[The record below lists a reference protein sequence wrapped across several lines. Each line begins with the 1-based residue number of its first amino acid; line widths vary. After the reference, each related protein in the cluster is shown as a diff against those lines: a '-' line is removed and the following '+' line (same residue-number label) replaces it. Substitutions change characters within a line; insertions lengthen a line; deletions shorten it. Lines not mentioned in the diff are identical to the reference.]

1 MLHVP
6 FFNSV
11 EEELAYYKA
20 RAETMQQALE
30 ETSQALEDYQLS
42 SKELEE
48 ELEREID
55 TTEKRYNE
63 IKLRNEALRTEV
75 DDWKEKYHQ
84 SKKEQND
91 HIIQLSRELENL
103 RRLAE
108 EFKVKERAL
117 EQDNDDLERTER
129 AARWSLQELETKYGR
144 AIERQAMLENELEAK
159 SKLDIEVQRLKDE
172 LRDANCELTVL
183 RSKPAPSPEPST
195 NATTVENTI
204 SNRSTSSVSS
214 LGGSTSSLTSPPSAR
229 TPRDFGS
236 HEVMPSLRA
245 KLARNSHLYRTGSN
259 GSTASLAAAAA
270 SRRLSGSSGI
280 TPATAGILRDPNQ
293 NPVKMVQE
301 MVGRVKSLE
310 ARLVSCRSLVT
321 PLLQPPPSYSTA
333 ATPPSSNRNS
343 LNGSTGS
350 LTSSHGTGSSPS
362 NSRPASPQYSPLSSS
377 KVGRRTSLLQ
387 QQRAGLAAAN
397 GTIAT

>member
-1 MLHVP
+1 MP
-6 FFNSV
+6 TFNSV
-11 EEELAYYKA
+11 EEELAYYKE
-20 RAETMQQALE
+20 RAETLQQTLE
-30 ETSQALEDYQLS
+30 ETSQTLEEFQLS

-55 TTEKRYNE
+55 STEKRYNE
-63 IKLRNEALRTEV
+63 IKLRNEALRSEV
-75 DDWKEKYHQ
+75 DDWKDKYHQ
-84 SKKEQND
+84 SKKEQNE

-108 EFKVKERAL
+108 EFKIKERAL

-159 SKLDIEVQRLKDE
+159 SKLEVEVQRLKDE

-183 RSKPAPSPEPST
+183 RSRPAPSPEPPAAST
-195 NATTVENTI
+195 VAAAENGV
-204 SNRSTSSVSS
+204 SNRSTSSISS
-214 LGGSTSSLTSPPSAR
+214 LGGSTSSLTSHPSAR
-229 TPRDFGS
+229 SPPTFGS
-236 HEVMPSLRA
+236 HEAMPSLRA
-245 KLARNSHLYRTGSN
+245 KLARNSHLYRSGSN
-259 GSTASLAAAAA
+259 GSAASLASAAA

-280 TPATAGILRDPNQ
+280 TPATASILRDPNQ

-333 ATPPSSNRNS
+333 ASPPSSNRNS
-343 LNGSTGS
+343 LNGSNSS
-350 LTSSHGTGSSPS
+350 LTSHGGTGSSPS
-362 NSRPASPQYSPLSSS
+362 NSRPASPQYSPLSS
-377 KVGRRTSLLQ
+377 KVGRRTSMLQ
-387 QQRAGLAAAN
+387 QQRAMAATN